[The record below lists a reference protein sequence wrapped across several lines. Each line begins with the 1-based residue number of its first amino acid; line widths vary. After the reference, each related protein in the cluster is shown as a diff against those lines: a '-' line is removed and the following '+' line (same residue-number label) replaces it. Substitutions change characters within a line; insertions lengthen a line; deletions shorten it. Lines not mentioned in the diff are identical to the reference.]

1 VTLLDSRLLSEY
13 AFQRTA
19 GAAAGL
25 ASRDL
30 AHNDASGIGQLTT
43 NQEEDS
49 VYGGAEINAL
59 DRTIG
64 AQETK

>member
-1 VTLLDSRLLSEY
+1 VTLLDSKLLSEY

-19 GAAAGL
+19 GAAGRL

-30 AHNDASGIGQLTT
+30 AHKDALSIEQLPAD
-43 NQEEDS
+43 QEEHS
-49 VYGGAEINAL
+49 VYEGAEINAL

-64 AQETK
+64 AQEKK